1 MQNKKILIFCIIGFL
16 FVSIMGAL
24 SHFFYEWSDF
34 NKIIGILFPANES
47 TWEHLKLAIL
57 PTILYF
63 AFGKIFI
70 KNTNYLFALFI
81 TLLTPIIVIP
91 ILFYTYTAVVGHEIL
106 VVDILIYLLA
116 VLLAFVLCWLI
127 LSLNS
132 LKKIYNIIAIIGLIV
147 ILICYLTLTLYP
159 PNFFI
164 FKDFTNNSYG
174 LK

>member
-1 MQNKKILIFCIIGFL
+1 MYNRFFICIHYGCI
-16 FVSIMGAL
+16 VS
-24 SHFFYEWSDF
+24 FFYEWSDF

-57 PTILYF
+57 PTILCF

-91 ILFYTYTAVVGHEIL
+91 ILFYTYTAIVGHEIL
-106 VVDILIYLLA
+106 FVDISIFLIS
-116 VLLAFVLCWLI
+116 VCFAFFMCWLI
-127 LSLNS
+127 LALNP
-132 LKKIYNIIAIIGLIV
+132 LKQVYNIIAVIGLV
-147 ILICYLTLTLYP
+147 LILICYFTLTLYP
-159 PNFFI
+159 LNFFI
-164 FKDFTNNSYG
+164 FKDFTNNIYG

>member
-1 MQNKKILIFCIIGFL
+1 MRTSKTCYITNNIIFF
-16 FVSIMGAL
+16 
-24 SHFFYEWSDF
+24 
-34 NKIIGILFPANES
+34 
-47 TWEHLKLAIL
+47 
-57 PTILYF
+57 
-63 AFGKIFI
+63 FGKIFI
-70 KNTNYLFALFI
+70 KNANYLFALFI

-147 ILICYLTLTLYP
+147 ILICYLTFTLYP
-159 PNFFI
+159 PNFFL
-164 FKDFTNNSYG
+164 FKDIINNSYG

>member
-47 TWEHLKLAIL
+47 TWEHLKLAIS
-57 PTILYF
+57 PTIIYF
-63 AFGKIFI
+63 LFGKIFI
-70 KNTNYLFALFI
+70 KNTNFLFALFI

-91 ILFYTYTAVVGHEIL
+91 ILFYTYTAIVGHEIL
-106 VVDILIYLLA
+106 FVDVSIFLIS
-116 VLLAFVLCWLI
+116 VCFAFFMCWLI
-127 LSLNS
+127 LALNP
-132 LKKIYNIIAIIGLIV
+132 LKQVYNIIAVIGLV
-147 ILICYLTLTLYP
+147 LILICYFTLTLYP

-164 FKDFTNNSYG
+164 FKDFTNNTCG

>member
-34 NKIIGILFPANES
+34 NKIIGILFPVNES

-164 FKDFTNNSYG
+164 FKDFTNNTYG

>member
-1 MQNKKILIFCIIGFL
+1 MQNKKLFLFSLIGFL
-16 FVSIMGAL
+16 YVSIFGAL

-106 VVDILIYLLA
+106 FVDISIFLIS
-116 VLLAFVLCWLI
+116 VCFAFFMCWLI
-127 LSLNS
+127 LSLNP
-132 LKKIYNIIAIIGLIV
+132 LKQVYNIIAVIGLV
-147 ILICYLTLTLYP
+147 LILTCYFTFTLYP

>member
-34 NKIIGILFPANES
+34 NKIIGILFSANES

-164 FKDFTNNSYG
+164 FKDFTNNTYG

>member
-70 KNTNYLFALFI
+70 KNDNYLFALFI
-81 TLLTPIIVIP
+81 SLLVPIVVIP
-91 ILFYTYTAVVGHEIL
+91 ILFYTYTAVIGHEIL
-106 VVDILIYLLA
+106 FVDILIFLFS
-116 VLLAFVLCWLI
+116 VGFAFFMCWLI
-127 LSLNS
+127 LALNP
-132 LKKIYNIIAIIGLIV
+132 LKQVYNIFAVIGLIL
-147 ILICYLTLTLYP
+147 ILISYLTLTLYP

-164 FKDFTNNSYG
+164 FKDFTNNTYG

>member
-1 MQNKKILIFCIIGFL
+1 MQNKKFFLFSLIGFL
-16 FVSIMGAL
+16 YVSIFGAL

-91 ILFYTYTAVVGHEIL
+91 ILFYTYTAIIGHEIL
-106 VVDILIYLLA
+106 FVDISIFLIS
-116 VLLAFVLCWLI
+116 VCFAFFMCWLI
-127 LSLNS
+127 LSLKPLN
-132 LKKIYNIIAIIGLIV
+132 KVYNIVAIVGLLL
-147 ILICYLTLTLYP
+147 ILISYLTLTLYP

-164 FKDFTNNSYG
+164 FKDFTNNTYG